1 MSYNE
6 ILRNSPSMFK
16 EKTHVVFSDIIG
28 ETNDTGRL
36 AEFIKE
42 TEQHIN
48 SELENPTIH
57 NIKYRTQI
65 VNLLNELKHQTE
77 DNKRWLTLIGLLER
91 KIIQLRLYRNINVS
105 YSTQVQKSGI
115 NKFNYILLR
124 APFMDLF
131 KGRKEIRIYYKK
143 LEDFPGFDTID
154 KLKEDINFKTTAIET
169 VRVEMENW
177 MDKEGITIDYIRD
190 ELNKINQI
198 RENHKSKKIV
208 ELTLLVSELRKEIK
222 SLK

>member
-1 MSYNE
+1 
-6 ILRNSPSMFK
+6 
-16 EKTHVVFSDIIG
+16 
-28 ETNDTGRL
+28 
-36 AEFIKE
+36 
-42 TEQHIN
+42 
-48 SELENPTIH
+48 
-57 NIKYRTQI
+57 
-65 VNLLNELKHQTE
+65 
-77 DNKRWLTLIGLLER
+77 
-91 KIIQLRLYRNINVS
+91 
-105 YSTQVQKSGI
+105 
-115 NKFNYILLR
+115 
-124 APFMDLF
+124 MDLF

-177 MDKEGITIDYIRD
+177 MDKEGITIDYIKD